1 MWYIE
6 RLREQIEGAASLLLP
21 LGLEDQ
27 TEVIRQAIFPIGPP
41 LSFVITISHLF
52 S

>member
-1 MWYIE
+1 MCVLAGGG
-6 RLREQIEGAASLLLP
+6 RLWGAASLLLP